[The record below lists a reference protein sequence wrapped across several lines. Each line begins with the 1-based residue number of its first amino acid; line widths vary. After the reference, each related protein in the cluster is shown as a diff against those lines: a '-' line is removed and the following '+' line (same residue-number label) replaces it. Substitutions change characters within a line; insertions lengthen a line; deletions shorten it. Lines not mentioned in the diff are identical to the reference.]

1 MKNGEIRKKPKF
13 QNLDPDLQLDM
24 RFLLE
29 ATIDRSAYSTALASI
44 KPLSEFQD
52 IIGTKMKDTAAAIRA
67 DINSVNT
74 AISAQ
79 PSLMMQATTYAKL
92 SKPQQQ
98 LLDAITSSE
107 VLKFSILNAMDA
119 VRMLLITDFEKS
131 APYYDDEAI
140 VFDVKAKGR
149 TPQVMVPQRV
159 PFSSIKELGNFEIY
173 DHSNLLMVIG
183 KESSSAGQQI
193 KIPIRGSTH
202 FIELNG
208 VPVGKIY
215 LTGRDTDG
223 KPSPVPPSTK
233 EMMLNVTK
241 PVGSVYQKTISDLS
255 KRPDK
260 KFELTEVV
268 TANFTIP
275 TEVEGII
282 TGIWR
287 TLKKSPAVK
296 PIKLSPAT
304 FAGELGNLTLLEFKK
319 YFEALVARTSNAS
332 GEMST
337 FDLADTLFFTGLAAV
352 SGMLGLAPPP
362 GPSAGGGGAAG
373 AAGAAGGRGAGGSGG
388 GGGGSGG
395 GSGGG
400 GGTVNRSLSNFLNTT
415 SFIKGANS
423 AEKAANKAS
432 LDAII
437 DRDAMRRELNLFAG
451 GSNFVFTESVDRWCK
466 LAGIKEKK

>member
-1 MKNGEIRKKPKF
+1 
-13 QNLDPDLQLDM
+13 
-24 RFLLE
+24 
-29 ATIDRSAYSTALASI
+29 
-44 KPLSEFQD
+44 
-52 IIGTKMKDTAAAIRA
+52 
-67 DINSVNT
+67 
-74 AISAQ
+74 
-79 PSLMMQATTYAKL
+79 
-92 SKPQQQ
+92 
-98 LLDAITSSE
+98 
-107 VLKFSILNAMDA
+107 
-119 VRMLLITDFEKS
+119 
-131 APYYDDEAI
+131 
-140 VFDVKAKGR
+140 
-149 TPQVMVPQRV
+149 MVPQRV

-193 KIPIRGSTH
+193 KIPIRGSTQ

-215 LTGRDTDG
+215 LTGRDPDG

-233 EMMLNVTK
+233 EKMLNVKK
-241 PVGSVYQKTISDLS
+241 PVDSVYQKTISELS
-255 KRPDK
+255 SRPDK
-260 KFELTEVV
+260 KFELNAVV
-268 TANFTIP
+268 AANFTIP
-275 TEVEGII
+275 TEVEGVI
-282 TGIWR
+282 TSIWR

-304 FAGELGNLTLLEFKK
+304 FAKELGPLTLLEFKK

-352 SGMLGLAPPP
+352 SGILGLAPPP
-362 GPSAGGGGAAG
+362 GPSAGGGSAAAG
-373 AAGAAGGRGAGGSGG
+373 AAAGAAGGRGAGGPSGGGAGGG
-388 GGGGSGG
+388 GGGGSG
-395 GSGGG
+395 GGG
-400 GGTVNRSLSNFLNTT
+400 GGTVNRSLNNFLNTT

-466 LAGIKEKK
+466 LAGVKEKK

>member
-1 MKNGEIRKKPKF
+1 
-13 QNLDPDLQLDM
+13 
-24 RFLLE
+24 
-29 ATIDRSAYSTALASI
+29 
-44 KPLSEFQD
+44 
-52 IIGTKMKDTAAAIRA
+52 
-67 DINSVNT
+67 
-74 AISAQ
+74 
-79 PSLMMQATTYAKL
+79 MMQATTYAKL

-193 KIPIRGSTH
+193 KIPIRGSTQ

-233 EMMLNVTK
+233 EKMLNVTK
-241 PVGSVYQKTISDLS
+241 PVNSVYEETISALS
-255 KRPDK
+255 SRPAK
-260 KFELTEVV
+260 KFDLETVV
-268 TANFTIP
+268 AANFTIP
-275 TEVEGII
+275 TEVEGVI
-282 TGIWR
+282 TSIWR

-296 PIKLSPAT
+296 PIK
-304 FAGELGNLTLLEFKK
+304 FASAAFSDELGTLTLLEFKK

-362 GPSAGGGGAAG
+362 GPSAGGASGSTGGGGGSTGGGGGSTGGAAG
-373 AAGAAGGRGAGGSGG
+373 TGGVGGAGGAGGAGG

-395 GSGGG
+395 GGGIGGG
-400 GGTVNRSLSNFLNTT
+400 SVNRSLNNFLNTT
-415 SFIKGANS
+415 SFMKGAN
-423 AEKAANKAS
+423 ATERAANKAS
-432 LDAII
+432 FDAVV
-437 DRDAMRRELNLFAG
+437 DQDAMRRELNRFAG
-451 GSNFVFTESVDRWCK
+451 ASNLVFTEGVDRWCK
-466 LAGIKEKK
+466 LAGIKDTK

>member
-1 MKNGEIRKKPKF
+1 
-13 QNLDPDLQLDM
+13 
-24 RFLLE
+24 
-29 ATIDRSAYSTALASI
+29 
-44 KPLSEFQD
+44 
-52 IIGTKMKDTAAAIRA
+52 
-67 DINSVNT
+67 
-74 AISAQ
+74 
-79 PSLMMQATTYAKL
+79 MMQATTYAKL

-193 KIPIRGSTH
+193 KIPIRGSTQ

-233 EMMLNVTK
+233 EKMLNVTK

-255 KRPDK
+255 KRSDK
-260 KFELTEVV
+260 KFELTDVV

-296 PIKLSPAT
+296 PIKLSPAI
-304 FAGELGNLTLLEFKK
+304 FAGELGDLTLLEFKK

-362 GPSAGGGGAAG
+362 GPSAGGAGGSTGGAGGSTGGAAG
-373 AAGAAGGRGAGGSGG
+373 TGGVGGAGGAGG

-395 GSGGG
+395 GGGIGGG
-400 GGTVNRSLSNFLNTT
+400 SVNRSLNNFLNTT
-415 SFIKGANS
+415 SFMKGAN
-423 AEKAANKAS
+423 ATERAANKAS
-432 LDAII
+432 FDAVV
-437 DRDAMRRELNLFAG
+437 DQDAMRRELNRFAG
-451 GSNFVFTESVDRWCK
+451 ASNLVFTEGVDRWCK
-466 LAGIKEKK
+466 LAGIKDTK